1 MLVGPSQSCEP
12 PLQMLAG
19 PSLAETKRQATQLT
33 QAAAKRRDLQVDK
46 VEPQQWSWIAVA
58 QASQLPQVVPQDVAR
73 PFASLGL
80 PQPQVQAQAL
90 AGRCAAAC
98 NACPPRD
105 GLAASQSDL
114 IKRIII
120 IKL

>member
-1 MLVGPSQSCEP
+1 VHFWVAARLPHQSCEP
-12 PLQMLAG
+12 PLQMLVG
-19 PSLAETKRQATQLT
+19 PSLAETTK
-33 QAAAKRRDLQVDK
+33 AAEQRRDLQVD
-46 VEPQQWSWIAVA
+46 EMEYQQWSWIAVA